1 LNKQGIKLFNKL
13 NMKNLKIIG
22 RVLFGLPFGILGLNH
37 FFMKNYYLGMVT
49 SFIPGSG
56 YSILVVGIV
65 LILVSVSI
73 ILNKYIRTAC
83 ITLAILL
90 ALFIVTIH
98 IPNIFVKENSTIAMI
113 DLMKDTALMG
123 GALLIAGLYGNKIQI
138 KN

>member
-1 LNKQGIKLFNKL
+1 
-13 NMKNLKIIG
+13 MKNLKNIG
-22 RVLFGLPFGILGLNH
+22 RVLFAVPFGILGLNH
-37 FFMKNYYLGMVT
+37 FFMKDYYLGMVT

-56 YSILVVGIV
+56 YTILVVGII

-90 ALFIVTIH
+90 ALFILTIH

-113 DLMKDTALMG
+113 DLMKDTALLG
-123 GALLIAGLYGNKIQI
+123 GALLIAGLYGSKEKI
-138 KN
+138 KVD

>member
-1 LNKQGIKLFNKL
+1 
-13 NMKNLKIIG
+13 MKNLKNIG
-22 RVLFGLPFGILGLNH
+22 RVLFAVPFGILGLNH
-37 FFMKNYYLGMVT
+37 FFMKDYYLGMVT

-56 YSILVVGIV
+56 YTILVVGII

-113 DLMKDTALMG
+113 DLMKDTALLG
-123 GALLIAGLYGNKIQI
+123 CALLIAGLYGSKEKI
-138 KN
+138 KVD